1 MSRINQ
7 AVIKAA
13 LAGGGVLFIWGVVYW
28 VVLPFTRRSSDNS
41 GTRTPSRRS

>member
-13 LAGGGVLFIWGVVYW
+13 LAGGGVLFAWGIVYW
-28 VVLPFTRRSSDNS
+28 VILPFHQEVFGQFRDE
-41 GTRTPSRRS
+41 